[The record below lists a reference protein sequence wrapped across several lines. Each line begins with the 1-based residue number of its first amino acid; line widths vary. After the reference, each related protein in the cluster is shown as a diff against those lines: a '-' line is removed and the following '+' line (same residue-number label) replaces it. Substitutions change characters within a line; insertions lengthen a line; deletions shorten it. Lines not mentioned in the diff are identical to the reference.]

1 MELYFCYYSYSRYSG
16 GSFLDGLLLLLTVTL
31 SELHKKPRTKDWVTG
46 KNKLKNLCGG
56 YHFFHCTPSF
66 LRHFL
71 SLSLSSPFPYPMVG
85 ILCDNTMSKRSEIV
99 TLFQFSTSLL
109 ASLVRWYYF
118 RLCFSLSCFASDL
131 TLIKKTHILN
141 WYLFLPFMLWEFC
154 IFHHFADDTSLV
166 HFSKSTKKLIKYIN
180 IVMRNLT
187 NWLNAYKI
195 SLNIKITKLAIFIHK
210 NRKLECP
217 IKIKLSRKR
226 L

>member
-71 SLSLSSPFPYPMVG
+71 SLSLSSPFPFPMVG

-131 TLIKKTHILN
+131 TLIKKTHIDICFYRSCYESSVYFITL
-141 WYLFLPFMLWEFC
+141 LM
-154 IFHHFADDTSLV
+154 ILV
-166 HFSKSTKKLIKYIN
+166 WFILVN
-180 IVMRNLT
+180 QQRNL
-187 NWLNAYKI
+187 I
-195 SLNIKITKLAIFIHK
+195 SISI
-210 NRKLECP
+210 
-217 IKIKLSRKR
+217 LSWGI
-226 L
+226 